1 MHRTTTLGSSPLEK
15 QVFTNQLT
23 QKWLNIFLSPTYP
36 CFTFPGIY
44 SRSFFPNFPRR
55 NARSV
60 SIVLHCIHY
69 IFYCFHLYIW
79 LTFYADATDFEYA
92 GERLIPEVFT
102 YSLLIN
108 HVVISISGNTCPSF
122 LTPFKNYS
130 AVIVNNGATYVYFS
144 ATLVLAT
151 SYLPRYSSLCVY
163 TILLLV
169 HAYKNKI
176 VFHRSFLINHIV
188 SWRYRLV

>member
-1 MHRTTTLGSSPLEK
+1 MYGTEVAGFENPALSTKPTDGVLILKKLGDYRPLIPRYYMHRTTTLGSSPLEK

-102 YSLLIN
+102 YSLFFIN
-108 HVVISISGNTCPSF
+108 KPCC
-122 LTPFKNYS
+122 
-130 AVIVNNGATYVYFS
+130 
-144 ATLVLAT
+144 
-151 SYLPRYSSLCVY
+151 YL
-163 TILLLV
+163 
-169 HAYKNKI
+169 YK
-176 VFHRSFLINHIV
+176 R
-188 SWRYRLV
+188 